1 MKHVCALIGKYFGII
16 AIIFLIL
23 GLTTPTSFSWV
34 MGKFLGV
41 PVLSLFLGIIVF
53 GMGTTLNLSDFAL
66 ILKQPKNIF
75 FGILAQYFVMPF
87 WRSYC
92 PMLFSLNRPWLSV

>member
-1 MKHVCALIGKYFGII
+1 M
-16 AIIFLIL
+16 
-23 GLTTPTSFSWV
+23 
-34 MGKFLGV
+34 
-41 PVLSLFLGIIVF
+41 F

-87 WRSYC
+87 LAFVLSRAFQLEPALAVGVVSSVPVRAALL
-92 PMLFSLNRPWLSV
+92 PMLLPL